1 MNTRTFDFDILDV
14 VKERWSPRAFD
25 PDRQVAKEDLLGVVE
40 AARYAPSCFNEQPWS
55 FIVGLRGEEE
65 HKKILAVLNDTN
77 REWASKAP
85 VLMLITSRK
94 FFAKNKRENRWH
106 LFDAGT
112 SWGYLSLEARR
123 RGLHTHAMGGF
134 NVEEAMKAFEIGEDT
149 SIIAAVAMGY
159 YGDKENLSPELQKKE
174 RPGLRKSTREILHLK
189 GTMPSHKGQ

>member
-1 MNTRTFDFDILDV
+1 MDARTFDFDILDV

-25 PDRQVAKEDLLGVVE
+25 PNKPVAEEDLLGVME
-40 AARYAPSCFNEQPWS
+40 AARYAPSCFNEQPWN
-55 FIVGLRGEEE
+55 FIVGLRGEEDYN
-65 HKKILAVLNDTN
+65 KILGVLNDTN

-85 VLMLITSRK
+85 VLLLITSRK
-94 FFAKNKRENRWH
+94 LFAKNKRENRWH

-134 NVEEAMKAFEIGEDT
+134 NVEAAMKAFGIGEDM

-159 YGDKENLSPELQKKE
+159 YGDKEALSPELQKKE
-174 RPGLRKSTREILHLK
+174 RPGLRKPTREILHLK
-189 GTMPSHKGQ
+189 GKMPVHKA

>member
-1 MNTRTFDFDILDV
+1 MDTRTFDFDILDV

-25 PDRQVAKEDLLGVVE
+25 PNKPVAEEDLLGVME
-40 AARYAPSCFNEQPWS
+40 AARYAPSCFNEQPWN
-55 FIVGLRGEEE
+55 FIVGLRGEEDYD
-65 HKKILAVLNDTN
+65 KILGVLNDTN

-85 VLMLITSRK
+85 VLLLITSRK
-94 FFAKNKRENRWH
+94 LFAKNKRENRWH

-134 NVEEAMKAFEIGEDT
+134 NVEAAMEAFGIGEDM

-159 YGDKENLSPELQKKE
+159 YGDKEALSPELQKKE
-174 RPGLRKSTREILHLK
+174 RPGLRKPTREILHLK
-189 GTMPSHKGQ
+189 GKMPAHRE